1 MTANLIP
8 FYYTIG
14 FAVILVALV
23 PRREIRRL
31 AIYGM
36 IFGGLADILVVSFAH
51 YIGEF
56 RYINYEPF
64 GLFGIHFMAPIAWTV
79 FFMLYFYFLPSGTV
93 YRYIYTVMGMLY
105 SMMFCQTITKLGIL
119 SLANGLVDSIVPFVP
134 WYLAATWG
142 YSKLTEQ
149 ERTAERRPQ
158 HSGTLAILQPAAK
171 PLPPERNK
179 KPDGSNT

>member
-8 FYYTIG
+8 FYYTLG
-14 FAVILVALV
+14 FTVILIALV
-23 PRREIRRL
+23 PRRDIRRL

-36 IFGGLADILVVSFAH
+36 IFGGLTDILVVSFAN

-79 FFMLYFYFLPSGTV
+79 FFMLYFYFLPSETV
-93 YRYIYTVMGMLY
+93 YRYIYTVMGMVY

-119 SLANGLVDSIVPFVP
+119 SLANGLFDSIAPFVP
-134 WYLAATWG
+134 WYLMATWG
-142 YSKLTEQ
+142 YVKLTEEE
-149 ERTAERRPQ
+149 ERQPR
-158 HSGTLAILQPAAK
+158 SGGTFAVLQPAAK
-171 PLPPERNK
+171 PLPLENDK
-179 KPDGSNT
+179 TPDRSKS